1 MRNSY
6 RSMPIIKTTSKPK
19 KYLSGLSLLLISGFV
34 FANSSTSF
42 ADENLDMYDA
52 KNLIEQG
59 KYKEAETILLREE
72 KTITDIGKLC
82 SIYSSMLGIA
92 SISDNKEEGAKYAK
106 LFQKCYKENSAP
118 YIFLGAMAIYYKGEH
133 GRALRIMDELL
144 DKINNEFTEKK
155 ISDFQV
161 FANKNITSAIYRLK
175 ASDLLV
181 RQDPQKVKAA
191 VISFAE
197 KSYEATPF
205 GDAEVFLAAI
215 YKLYGDTER
224 SKSIIEKSDERTT
237 EAHTVDVI
245 LKSIKQKVDN
255 TSVSP

>member
-1 MRNSY
+1 
-6 RSMPIIKTTSKPK
+6 
-19 KYLSGLSLLLISGFV
+19 
-34 FANSSTSF
+34 
-42 ADENLDMYDA
+42 
-52 KNLIEQG
+52 
-59 KYKEAETILLREE
+59 
-72 KTITDIGKLC
+72 
-82 SIYSSMLGIA
+82 
-92 SISDNKEEGAKYAK
+92 
-106 LFQKCYKENSAP
+106 
-118 YIFLGAMAIYYKGEH
+118 
-133 GRALRIMDELL
+133 MDELL

-161 FANKNITSAIYRLK
+161 FSNKNITSAIYRLK

-181 RQDPQKVKAA
+181 RQDPQKEKAA

-224 SKSIIEKSDERTT
+224 SKSIIEKSDGRTT

-255 TSVSP
+255 ASVSP